1 MSGLEEVGCTTVHAA
16 QLSVGGAMKEMS
28 KENEDHIVS
37 TRCGKLTSFF
47 ELSGLKEKG
56 S

>member
-1 MSGLEEVGCTTVHAA
+1 MNQQYKQNEGLAMGAPMSAILAEVFMQH
-16 QLSVGGAMKEMS
+16 QEH
-28 KENEDHIVS
+28 NHIVN
-37 TRCGKLTSFF
+37 TGCGKLTSFF

>member
-1 MSGLEEVGCTTVHAA
+1 MQTAENLNFTT
-16 QLSVGGAMKEMS
+16 GG
-28 KENEDHIVS
+28 IY

-47 ELSGLKEKG
+47 ELSGLEEKG

>member
-1 MSGLEEVGCTTVHAA
+1 VIVQDASSAQLNAVHAFA
-16 QLSVGGAMKEMS
+16 EGTG
-28 KENEDHIVS
+28 
-37 TRCGKLTSFF
+37 CGKLTSFF

>member
-1 MSGLEEVGCTTVHAA
+1 
-16 QLSVGGAMKEMS
+16 MS
-28 KENEDHIVS
+28 KKLMRKGGVKNDKY
-37 TRCGKLTSFF
+37 KLTSFF

>member
-1 MSGLEEVGCTTVHAA
+1 MVPLA
-16 QLSVGGAMKEMS
+16 SVVESIEASVACLKSNFQHSES
-28 KENEDHIVS
+28 RKAVLKRY